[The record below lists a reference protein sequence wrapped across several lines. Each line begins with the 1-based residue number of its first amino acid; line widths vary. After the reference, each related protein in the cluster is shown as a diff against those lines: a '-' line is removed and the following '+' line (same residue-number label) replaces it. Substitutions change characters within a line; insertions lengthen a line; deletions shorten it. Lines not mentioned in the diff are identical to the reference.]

1 MLDSI
6 SNDARLSK
14 RGASGGY
21 DMKRD
26 DPKLVEM
33 EAGLEGAGIVSAP
46 GAVRAL
52 SERRSLEGRLLR
64 GLLDSLGN
72 PPVDFTLWN
81 GETIAAAAGSAVAS
95 MRIADRST
103 LFKLLVNP
111 ELHFGDAYS
120 DGSIEIDGDLVRF
133 LETVY
138 RGLQSPSFFRG
149 LRRLSRWVN
158 RSRPNT
164 LAASR
169 ENIHHHYDIGND
181 FYRLWLDREMV
192 YTCAY
197 FPAADVTLEEA
208 QVAKMDHVCRKL
220 RLRPE
225 ETVFEASCGWGA
237 LALHMATRCGARVR
251 AFNISREQIAYA
263 RDRARALGVEGR
275 VEFIEDDYRNAS
287 GQYDAFV
294 SVGMLEHVGREN
306 YGELGRV
313 IDRSLKPEGRGFLHS
328 IGRIR
333 PVEMNSWIEK
343 RIFPGARPPTLGELL
358 TILEPMEFS
367 VLDVENI
374 RLHYSLTLQHWL
386 RRFEQARDRVRD
398 MFDERFVRTWR
409 LYLAGS
415 IAAFNTGDLQLFQ
428 VLFARRTSN
437 NLPWTRSY
445 LYER

>member
-1 MLDSI
+1 MKPD
-6 SNDARLSK
+6 DA
-14 RGASGGY
+14 
-21 DMKRD
+21 
-26 DPKLVEM
+26 KLAEL
-33 EAGLEGAGIVSAP
+33 EPGLEGAGIVQAGNA
-46 GAVRAL
+46 GASGTLAERL
-52 SERRSLEGRLLR
+52 SPESRLFV
-64 GLLDSLGN
+64 GLLDSFGT
-72 PPVDFTLWN
+72 PPLHFRLWN
-81 GETIAAAAGSAVAS
+81 GESVVTGTGNPVAAMYIAN
-95 MRIADRST
+95 RST
-103 LFKLLVNP
+103 LLKLLVNP

-120 DGSIEIDGDLVRF
+120 DGSIEIDGDLVQF
-133 LETVY
+133 LELIY
-138 RGLQSPSFFRG
+138 RGLQHPSFFRR
-149 LRRLSRWVN
+149 LRRLSRWLN
-158 RSRPNT
+158 RRQPNT
-164 LAASR
+164 LAGSR

-181 FYRLWLDREMV
+181 FYKLWLDREMV

-197 FPAADVTLEEA
+197 FPAPDATLEDA

-220 RLRPE
+220 GLRPG
-225 ETVFEASCGWGA
+225 ETAIEAGCGWGA
-237 LALHMATRCGARVR
+237 LALHMAARYGVKVT

-263 RDRARALGVEGR
+263 RERARALGIQGR

-306 YGELGRV
+306 YAELGHV
-313 IDRSLKPEGRGFLHS
+313 IDRILKREGRGFIHS

-333 PVEMNSWIEK
+333 PVEMNAWIEK
-343 RIFPGARPPTLGELL
+343 RIFPGACPPTLGELL

-367 VLDVENI
+367 VLDVENL
-374 RLHYSLTLQHWL
+374 RRHYSLTLQHWL
-386 RRFEQARDRVRD
+386 RRFEESKDAVRA

-437 NLPWTRSY
+437 KVSWTRAH